1 MPIRFPSLLPLLLIG
16 LVPTE
21 LLASTAQEKAAIQA
35 AARATLPEFVDYL
48 KIPNVMRQS
57 AADMRRNAA
66 WTVAA
71 FKKHGFAAQELEDGE
86 TPMVYAELKGG
97 PKATKTVLF
106 YAHMDGQAV
115 TAKEWD
121 QADPFMPVLKAKNAD
136 GTYKVLP
143 IENLTSG
150 VPDPEWRLFARS
162 AADDKAPIMM
172 LMAAAEALK
181 ANGKTPAINIKILI
195 DSHEEGGPPTLKD
208 VVARNVDLLRADA
221 IVMLDGPMHATNK
234 PTIVFGHRGGG
245 GFTLTV
251 FGARSEL
258 HSGHYGNYAPNPVFG
273 LATLIASM
281 KDADGRVRIPG
292 FYDGAEATPAMKQ
305 AFASVPDDE
314 PAMRARIGIA
324 QNEKV
329 GASYQEAINLP
340 SLNITAI
347 KAADLE
353 KTRTIIPA
361 LASASFDAR
370 TVPGTPGARQVA
382 LVRKWVEDQG
392 YHLVQGTPTEEERR
406 TYPRLAAVTGGGG
419 DGRALMTPLDSP
431 LGEWAHKALL
441 AEYAQ
446 EPVRIP
452 MMGGSV
458 PTAPL
463 ADGLKVPIL
472 LIPLVNNDNN
482 QHAPDENL
490 RIGNYLEGT
499 RTLYS
504 LFMQPL

>member
-1 MPIRFPSLLPLLLIG
+1 
-16 LVPTE
+16 
-21 LLASTAQEKAAIQA
+21 
-35 AARATLPEFVDYL
+35 
-48 KIPNVMRQS
+48 
-57 AADMRRNAA
+57 
-66 WTVAA
+66 
-71 FKKHGFAAQELEDGE
+71 
-86 TPMVYAELKGG
+86 
-97 PKATKTVLF
+97 
-106 YAHMDGQAV
+106 
-115 TAKEWD
+115 
-121 QADPFMPVLKAKNAD
+121 
-136 GTYKVLP
+136 
-143 IENLTSG
+143 
-150 VPDPEWRLFARS
+150 
-162 AADDKAPIMM
+162 
-172 LMAAAEALK
+172 
-181 ANGKTPAINIKILI
+181 
-195 DSHEEGGPPTLKD
+195 LKD

-392 YHLVQGTPTEEERR
+392 YHLVQNTPTEEERR

>member
-1 MPIRFPSLLPLLLIG
+1 MPIRFLRLLPLLLIS

-35 AARATLPEFVDYL
+35 AARETLPEFVDFL

-57 AADMRRNAA
+57 TADMRRNAA
-66 WTVAA
+66 WAIAA
-71 FKKHGFAAQELEDGE
+71 FRKHGFVARELEDGE
-86 TPMVYAELKGG
+86 TPMVFAELPGGSKGR
-97 PKATKTVLF
+97 KTVLF

-115 TAKEWD
+115 TPKEWS
-121 QADPFMPVLKAKNAD
+121 QADPFIPVLKAKSAD
-136 GTYKVLP
+136 GTFKDLP
-143 IENLTSG
+143 IELLTG
-150 VPDPEWRLFARS
+150 GMPDPEWRLFARS

-172 LMAAAEALK
+172 LMAAVEALK

-195 DSHEEGGPPTLKD
+195 DSHEEGGPPTLQD
-208 VVARNVDLLRADA
+208 VVARNVDILRADA
-221 IVMLDGPMHATNK
+221 IVMLDGPMHATNR

-292 FYDGAEATPAMKQ
+292 FYEGADATPAMKQ

-314 PAMRARIGIA
+314 PAMRARIGSA
-324 QNEKV
+324 QSEKV

-353 KTRTIIPA
+353 KPRTIIPA

-392 YHLVQGTPTEEERR
+392 YHLVQDTPTEEERR

-419 DGRALMTPLDSP
+419 GRALMTPLDSP

-441 AEYAQ
+441 TEYTQ

-482 QHAPDENL
+482 QHAPNENL

>member
-1 MPIRFPSLLPLLLIG
+1 MPTRYPRLLTLLLIG
-16 LVPTE
+16 ASLTPSF
-21 LLASTAQEKAAIQA
+21 ASTAKEKAAIQA
-35 AARATLPEFVDYL
+35 AARATLPEFIDYL

-57 AADMRRNAA
+57 AKDMQRNAA

-71 FKKHGFAAQELEDGE
+71 FKRHGFVAQELEDGE
-86 TPMVYAELKGG
+86 TPMVFAELSGG
-97 PKATKTVLF
+97 PKASKTILF

-115 TAKEWD
+115 TAAEWD
-121 QADPFMPVLKAKNAD
+121 QPDPFSPTLKARKAD
-136 GTYKVLP
+136 GTFQTLP
-143 IENLTSG
+143 LETLTG
-150 VPDPEWRLFARS
+150 ANPDPELRLFARS

-181 ANGKTPAINIKILI
+181 ANKKTPAINIKILI

-208 VVARNVDLLRADA
+208 VVTRNADLLRADA

-314 PAMRARIGIA
+314 PALRARIGIA

-347 KAADLE
+347 SAADID
-353 KTRTIIPA
+353 KPRTIIPA
-361 LASASFDAR
+361 QASASFDAR
-370 TVPGTPGARQVA
+370 TVPGTPSARQVA

-392 YHLVQGTPTEEERR
+392 YHLVDGAPTEEDRR

-419 DGRALMTPLDSP
+419 GRALMTPLDSP

-441 AEYAQ
+441 AEFHE

-482 QHAPDENL
+482 QHAPNENL
-490 RIGNYLEGT
+490 RIGNYFEGA

-504 LFMQPL
+504 LFLQPL